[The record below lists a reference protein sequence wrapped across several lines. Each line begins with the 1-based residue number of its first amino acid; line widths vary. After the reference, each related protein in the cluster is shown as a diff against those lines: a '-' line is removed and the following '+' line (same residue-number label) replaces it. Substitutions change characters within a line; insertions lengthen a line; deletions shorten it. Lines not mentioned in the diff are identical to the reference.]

1 MKSSVYVLA
10 AGLLVAIVS
19 GVVLV
24 VAVREE
30 PVPVVQ
36 HGSFKERFQP
46 VPPQTSLEAQRIAS
60 IGSVS
65 KLRPVRIEAR

>member
-19 GVVLV
+19 AIVLV
-24 VAVREE
+24 VGLREE
-30 PVPVVQ
+30 PIPVVQ

-46 VPPQTSLEAQRIAS
+46 VPPQTSLEAQRIAG